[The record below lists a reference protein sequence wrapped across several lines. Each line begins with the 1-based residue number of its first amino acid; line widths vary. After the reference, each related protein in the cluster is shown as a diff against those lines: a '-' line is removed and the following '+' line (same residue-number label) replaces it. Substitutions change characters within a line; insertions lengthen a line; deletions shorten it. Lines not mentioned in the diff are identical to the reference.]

1 MADPTKPH
9 VFEVAVGRATVPA
22 NFIILR
28 FEFPLEKGFPMKRT
42 MLLIFF
48 LVPALAFAGETVK
61 VKVQKTSLFEQPNF
75 FSRTVAT
82 LQFGDQLE
90 MEEAVKD
97 WAKVKFGQQKGYIHQ
112 SALTS
117 TKVDVKTL
125 FFSSSS
131 SSGASQDEVAL
142 AGKGFTPEVEKNYG
156 KTHPEMNYAL
166 VDEIERYSV
175 DPNSLR
181 SFIQGGGLKMSEAQR

>member
-1 MADPTKPH
+1 
-9 VFEVAVGRATVPA
+9 
-22 NFIILR
+22 
-28 FEFPLEKGFPMKRT
+28 MKRSIIVILF
-42 MLLIFF
+42 LL
-48 LVPALAFAGETVK
+48 PALCLAGETVK
-61 VKVQKTSLFEQPNF
+61 VKVQKTSLFERPDF
-75 FSRTVAT
+75 FSRAVAT

-90 MEEAVKD
+90 MQEVVKD
-97 WAKVKFGQQKGYIHQ
+97 WAKVKLGDQKGYVHQ

-117 TKVDVKTL
+117 TKLDIKTL
-125 FFSSSS
+125 LFSSSS

-156 KTHPEMNYAL
+156 KAHSELNYAL

-181 SFIQGGGLKMSEAQR
+181 SFIQRGGLKVSEGQR

>member
-1 MADPTKPH
+1 LFD
-9 VFEVAVGRATVPA
+9 
-22 NFIILR
+22 ILL
-28 FEFPLEKGFPMKRT
+28 FDLSIEKGFPMKKT
-42 MLLIFF
+42 MLLMLF
-48 LVPALAFAGETVK
+48 LVPAFCLAAEPVK

-82 LQFGDQLE
+82 LQFGDELE
-90 MEEAVKD
+90 REEVVKD
-97 WAKVKFGQQKGYIHQ
+97 WAKVRFGQQMGYVHQ

-117 TKVDVKTL
+117 TKVDMKTML
-125 FFSSSS
+125 FSSSS
-131 SSGASQDEVAL
+131 SSEASQDEVAL

-156 KTHPEMNYAL
+156 KAHPEMNYTL

-181 SFIQGGGLKMSEAQR
+181 SFVQRGGLKVSEGQR

>member
-1 MADPTKPH
+1 
-9 VFEVAVGRATVPA
+9 
-22 NFIILR
+22 
-28 FEFPLEKGFPMKRT
+28 MKRA
-42 MLLIFF
+42 MMLIFL
-48 LVPALAFAGETVK
+48 LVPAICLAGETVK

-75 FSRTVAT
+75 LSKTVAT
-82 LQFGDQLE
+82 LQFDDQLE
-90 MEEAVKD
+90 MEEVVKD
-97 WAKVKFGQQKGYIHQ
+97 WAKVKFGQEEGYVHQ

-117 TKVDVKTL
+117 TKVDIKTL
-125 FFSSSS
+125 LFSSFS

-156 KTHPEMNYAL
+156 KAHPEMNYAV

-181 SFIQGGGLKMSEAQR
+181 SFIQGGGLKVSEGQR

>member
-1 MADPTKPH
+1 
-9 VFEVAVGRATVPA
+9 
-22 NFIILR
+22 
-28 FEFPLEKGFPMKRT
+28 MKRT

-75 FSRTVAT
+75 FSKTVAT

-90 MEEAVKD
+90 MEAVLKD
-97 WAKVKFGQQKGYIHQ
+97 WVKVKFGQQKGYIHQ

-117 TKVDVKTL
+117 TKVDMTTL

-156 KTHPEMNYAL
+156 KTHPDMNYAL

>member
-1 MADPTKPH
+1 
-9 VFEVAVGRATVPA
+9 
-22 NFIILR
+22 
-28 FEFPLEKGFPMKRT
+28 MKKA
-42 MLLIFF
+42 MLLLLF
-48 LVPALAFAGETVK
+48 LVPALCFAGEAVK

-82 LQFGDQLE
+82 LQFGDPLD
-90 MEEAVKD
+90 MEEVIKD
-97 WAKVKFGQQKGYIHQ
+97 WAKVKFGQQRGYVHQ

-117 TKVDVKTL
+117 TKVDMRTMM
-125 FFSSSS
+125 FSSSS

-142 AGKGFTPEVEKNYG
+142 AGKGFNPEVERNYG
-156 KTHPEMNYAL
+156 KAHPEMNYAL

-181 SFIQGGGLKMSEAQR
+181 SFIQRGGLKVSEGQR

>member
-1 MADPTKPH
+1 
-9 VFEVAVGRATVPA
+9 
-22 NFIILR
+22 
-28 FEFPLEKGFPMKRT
+28 MKRT

-117 TKVDVKTL
+117 TKVDMKTML
-125 FFSSSS
+125 FSSSS

-181 SFIQGGGLKMSEAQR
+181 SFIQGGGLKMSEVQR

>member
-1 MADPTKPH
+1 
-9 VFEVAVGRATVPA
+9 
-22 NFIILR
+22 
-28 FEFPLEKGFPMKRT
+28 MKKAALIV
-42 MLLIFF
+42 LL
-48 LVPALAFAGETVK
+48 LVPALCLAGETVK

-75 FSRTVAT
+75 FSKTVAT

-90 MEEAVKD
+90 MEEMVKD
-97 WAKVKFGQQKGYIHQ
+97 WAKVKFGPQKGYIHQ

-125 FFSSSS
+125 LFSSSS

-156 KTHPEMNYAL
+156 KAHPEMNYAL
-166 VDEIERYSV
+166 VDEIEHYSV

-181 SFIQGGGLKMSEAQR
+181 SFIRRGGLKGSEGQK

>member
-1 MADPTKPH
+1 
-9 VFEVAVGRATVPA
+9 
-22 NFIILR
+22 
-28 FEFPLEKGFPMKRT
+28 MKKIT
-42 MLLIFF
+42 LLLLF
-48 LVPALAFAGETVK
+48 LVPALCLAAEPVK
-61 VKVQKTSLFEQPNF
+61 VKVQKASLFSQPNF
-75 FSRTVAT
+75 LSNPVAA

-97 WAKVKFGQQKGYIHQ
+97 WAKVKFGQQRGFIHQ

-117 TKVDVKTL
+117 TRVDMKTMM
-125 FFSSSS
+125 FSSSGS
-131 SSGASQDEVAL
+131 SEATQDEVAL
-142 AGKGFTPEVEKNYG
+142 AGKGFNPEVERNYG

-181 SFIQGGGLKMSEAQR
+181 SFIQKGGLKVSEGQK

>member
-1 MADPTKPH
+1 
-9 VFEVAVGRATVPA
+9 
-22 NFIILR
+22 
-28 FEFPLEKGFPMKRT
+28 MKRT

-90 MEEAVKD
+90 MESVLKD
-97 WAKVKFGQQKGYIHQ
+97 WVKVKFGQQQGYIHQ

-117 TKVDVKTL
+117 TKVDMMTL

-156 KTHPEMNYAL
+156 KAHPDMNYAL

-181 SFIQGGGLKMSEAQR
+181 SFIQGGGLKVSEAQR